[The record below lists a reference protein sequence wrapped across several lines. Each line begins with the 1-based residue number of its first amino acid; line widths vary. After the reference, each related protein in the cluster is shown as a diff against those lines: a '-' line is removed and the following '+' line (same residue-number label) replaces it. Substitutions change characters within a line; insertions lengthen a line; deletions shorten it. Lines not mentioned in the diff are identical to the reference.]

1 MCALGMCAFARLA
14 SAKNGCIRVLL
25 AEASCALLG
34 YRHWRKVGLGIL
46 GQIYLCAC
54 IKYLGYVG
62 MGTQGRSRR
71 IMVPYKTAPGDVRE
85 SWLDLMV
92 SLIASPT
99 CD

>member
-54 IKYLGYVG
+54 IKYLGMLEWELRVARTGSWY
-62 MGTQGRSRR
+62 RIRR
-71 IMVPYKTAPGDVRE
+71 RPATYARAG
-85 SWLDLMV
+85 
-92 SLIASPT
+92 LI
-99 CD
+99 